1 VAHIAALLFGVVPA
15 ISQSVILVM
24 GMVYVG
30 IDLLYASPTQSEVS
44 YGVGSGG
51 LWTLGIL
58 FASCAVAAVSTKDR
72 RLFTCGLWIAVM
84 IVIWASLRLPVFPPP
99 ATGGPRRSGS
109 TVALAASLAV
119 LAVLAA
125 GLSGWI
131 EKRRRRRI
139 PLPEPAD
146 PVSPKDTWPGL
157 THSCGVIAVAVIL
170 LVCYHLVVPV
180 AIFPGGFR
188 VTVLVAAGSAALAAW
203 ANLLNISRA
212 WSGGLA
218 DAAMALVSLTL
229 SGLAVLLVPSR
240 PTLLAERYPMI
251 FSAMII
257 GFAVAT
263 AMWTWVSLV
272 WQQQL
277 DSGRPAVMAG
287 RLIPH
292 AKRSAFLSAVLALLV
307 AVLMGVWP
315 RLRGISTTDDEFG
328 QVTAGLAAN
337 LFLLLVVLW
346 SARRLRRPTFHILT
360 FLAVLS
366 TLGFILVRMLP
377 FSPRFG

>member
-1 VAHIAALLFGVVPA
+1 
-15 ISQSVILVM
+15 
-24 GMVYVG
+24 
-30 IDLLYASPTQSEVS
+30 
-44 YGVGSGG
+44 
-51 LWTLGIL
+51 
-58 FASCAVAAVSTKDR
+58 
-72 RLFTCGLWIAVM
+72 
-84 IVIWASLRLPVFPPP
+84 
-99 ATGGPRRSGS
+99 
-109 TVALAASLAV
+109 
-119 LAVLAA
+119 
-125 GLSGWI
+125 
-131 EKRRRRRI
+131 
-139 PLPEPAD
+139 
-146 PVSPKDTWPGL
+146 
-157 THSCGVIAVAVIL
+157 
-170 LVCYHLVVPV
+170 
-180 AIFPGGFR
+180 
-188 VTVLVAAGSAALAAW
+188 
-203 ANLLNISRA
+203 
-212 WSGGLA
+212 
-218 DAAMALVSLTL
+218 
-229 SGLAVLLVPSR
+229 
-240 PTLLAERYPMI
+240 MI

-277 DSGRPAVMAG
+277 DGGRPVLMAG

-307 AVLMGVWP
+307 AVLMAVWP